1 MRKLRDMLD
10 EKSMDISKVKTQLNE
25 FLEQNSRLV
34 SEKQQ
39 LGTELDIVRE
49 GRKANQR
56 EIDRLLNLNERLA
69 LEQSKNTDQ
78 IKDYEMQIMKKN
90 RNIGEGND
98 NIKSLLDQKR
108 DLEVELDIA
117 REGRRSNQK
126 ELDRMI
132 LTSNKLAEEKNREEE
147 RVKDYA
153 HMLSK
158 LEQKV
163 DDSNF
168 LYVNKEKEL
177 TGVKEAL
184 NYAEDKN
191 AESRLELKKLHND
204 KSTLEQLT
212 VMHKKEADVQK
223 MMREEELNKNLQ
235 LSTEKKRLERNL
247 MDKELEA
254 YTVKREL
261 DKIAEE
267 KDATVGIKDDLERE
281 VDALRDHMTL
291 LSSQNQQVLSF

>member
-1 MRKLRDMLD
+1 MLD